1 MTSPLSEMPC
11 FALYAASRAVTQAY
25 RTVLAEEDLTYP
37 QFLVLVVLASEGE
50 SSVSALASA
59 MFLDSGTLSPLL
71 QRLEARRILTRERR
85 KGDER
90 TVIVALTPE
99 GRQLHD
105 RVTSTVRC
113 LDTAYG
119 ITSVDELRDLLES
132 LHGITSGMSD
142 LTETLRSS
150 SRSALTR

>member
-1 MTSPLSEMPC
+1 LSEMPC

-25 RTVLAEEDLTYP
+25 RAVLAEEDITYP

-71 QRLEARRILTRERR
+71 QRLEARQILTRERR

-90 TVIVALTPE
+90 TVIVALT
-99 GRQLHD
+99 
-105 RVTSTVRC
+105 
-113 LDTAYG
+113 
-119 ITSVDELRDLLES
+119 
-132 LHGITSGMSD
+132 
-142 LTETLRSS
+142 
-150 SRSALTR
+150 

>member
-1 MTSPLSEMPC
+1 MPC
-11 FALYAASRAVTQAY
+11 FALYAASRAVSQAY
-25 RTVLAEEDLTYP
+25 RAVLAAEDITYP

-50 SSVSALASA
+50 SSVSTLASA

-71 QRLEARRILTRERR
+71 QRLEAREILTRERR

-90 TVIVALTPE
+90 TVIVALTPA
-99 GRQLHD
+99 GRLLHD

-113 LDTAYG
+113 LDPAYG
-119 ITSVDELRDLLES
+119 ITTVDELHGLLDS
-132 LHGITSGMSD
+132 LHGITAGMSE

-150 SRSALTR
+150 SSSRGEASSGDSR

>member
-25 RTVLAEEDLTYP
+25 RAVLADEDLTYP

-71 QRLEARRILTRERR
+71 QRLEARQILTRERR

-90 TVIVALTPE
+90 TVIVALAPE
-99 GRQLHD
+99 GRLLHD
-105 RVTSTVRC
+105 RVTSVVRC
-113 LDTAYG
+113 LDPAYG
-119 ITSVDELRDLLES
+119 ITTVEELRDLLGS

-142 LTETLRSS
+142 LTDALRSS
-150 SRSALTR
+150 SRSELTR